1 MTTSGNLKAGDKK
14 YQWLS
19 IHGVAY
25 RTDGTHFEV
34 KVGENADDPVF
45 CISDILP
52 HIAQE
57 QMKKSADEFVEG
69 EGKKAILKYLKETC
83 RMDEEDF
90 RSAELEVVPAGNAR
104 DSVAGR
110 YLILAY
116 GQDDRSCAYPSLMA
130 KLRKVM
136 QDGNVTWQMT
146 ALAKVDVGD
155 MVHAGDR
162 SRRACP
168 EHARS
173 LGTDQ
178 QAGYPA
184 SLSGIFRI
192 PEEGP
197 R

>member
-19 IHGVAY
+19 IQGVAY
-25 RTDGTHFEV
+25 RTDGIHFEV

-57 QMKKSADEFVEG
+57 QMKKIADEFVEG

-83 RMDEEDF
+83 RMEEEDF

-155 MVHAGDR
+155 MVHAGGR

-178 QAGYPA
+178 QA
-184 SLSGIFRI
+184 
-192 PEEGP
+192 
-197 R
+197 